1 MARSIPAPHFSSRQE
16 SFVTVWTLNSQVG
29 MSCQSIRI
37 ERIVR
42 RMRGGSQ
49 AYLIQGSDRKFYV
62 AKFVGNPQGT
72 RTLINEWIA
81 TRLFRRCGI
90 TTPDLVLLLLR
101 PSTKWMGPVFEIGNR
116 SHPVPA
122 GHHLGSLCPLNP
134 DKEAIYDF
142 LPAHLIGKTMNLSEF
157 AKVLVLDTFLGQA
170 DSRQAVFT
178 RDRSRRE
185 LSFRAHFID
194 HGLVFGGSKWEISD
208 LAGPSLYFDRKV
220 YSMIDTA
227 FNCEEGVQALAS
239 VSEDELRS
247 TARDIPSEWLG
258 PMDLDR
264 LVQLFTIL
272 HKRRERI
279 RTLISERLELLALNT
294 LRQPNTFQSFPSDA
308 VGF

>member
-1 MARSIPAPHFSSRQE
+1 M
-16 SFVTVWTLNSQVG
+16 V
-29 MSCQSIRI
+29 RI

-49 AYLIQGSDRKFYV
+49 AYLVQGRDRKFYV

-81 TRLFRRCGI
+81 TQLFRRCGI
-90 TTPDLVLLLLR
+90 TTPDVVVLLLEPLTQ
-101 PSTKWMGPVFEIGNR
+101 SMSPVFEIGNR
-116 SHPVPA
+116 RCPISA
-122 GHHLGSLCPLNP
+122 GLHLGSLCPVNP

-142 LPAHLIGKTMNLSEF
+142 LPAHLIDKTINLTEF

-170 DSRQAVFT
+170 DSRQAVFI

-194 HGLVFGGSKWEISD
+194 HGLVFGGSKWEIND
-208 LAGPSLYFDRKV
+208 LSGPSLYFDRKI

-227 FNCEEGVQALAS
+227 SICEETAQALAS
-239 VSEDELRS
+239 VSEEELRS
-247 TARDIPSEWLG
+247 TARDIPREWLG
-258 PMDLDR
+258 PTDPDC

-279 RTLISERLELLALNT
+279 RTLVSERLEILALNT
-294 LRQPNTFQSFPSDA
+294 PRQPNRFRSLPVRPNISCGAVVEVEQSA
-308 VGF
+308 

>member
-1 MARSIPAPHFSSRQE
+1 MSRQ
-16 SFVTVWTLNSQVG
+16 
-29 MSCQSIRI
+29 IIDI

-49 AYLIQGSDRKFYV
+49 AYLVQGSDRKFYV

-81 TRLFRRCGI
+81 TQIFRRFGI
-90 TTPDLVLLLLR
+90 TTPDLVVLR
-101 PSTKWMGPVFEIGNR
+101 LEPSPRWMGTAPTFDIGTR
-116 SHPVPA
+116 KLPISA
-122 GHHLGSLCPLNP
+122 GLHLGSLCPVNP
-134 DKEAIYDF
+134 DKETIFDF
-142 LPAHLIGKTMNLSEF
+142 LPAHLIGKTVNLAEF

-170 DSRQAVFT
+170 DSRQAVFA

-194 HGLVFGGSKWEISD
+194 HGLVFGGSNWRIDD
-208 LAGPSLYFDRKV
+208 LAGPSFYFDRKI

-227 FNCEEGVQALAS
+227 SHCEQAIESLAS
-239 VSEDELRS
+239 VSEDEFHS
-247 TARDIPSEWLG
+247 TARDIPSEWFG
-258 PMDLDR
+258 PADFDH

-279 RTLISERLELLALNT
+279 RSLVAERLELLALNIMRKPNRCSSLQLDVEDFQTVKFEAT
-294 LRQPNTFQSFPSDA
+294 LIDSPTPVAS
-308 VGF
+308 